1 MQKILQDKSLNVA
14 IYCRLSREDGD
25 SIQSSS
31 IINQKEL
38 LTEYAEKMS
47 WNIFKVYVDDGYSG
61 GNFNRPGW
69 KALLEDIENGNI
81 DILLTKDLSRLGRN
95 YIEAGYYTEE
105 YFPEKGVR
113 YIAINDNY
121 DSDNEDND
129 LTPFKNIINQ
139 WYLKDISKKVKSVH
153 ESRMKKGKLPN
164 GKLVPLYGYKH
175 DFNNERVIDERS
187 ASIVRK
193 VFDLYIKGFSTKDIK
208 QLFIKEMIPTP
219 AYFNYLHYNY
229 NPGAWIDVPEDK
241 KYDWNDKVI
250 ARILSN
256 AQYTGT
262 LELKKRQTISY
273 KTHKRVLSKPEDIYV
288 FQDRFPVIISKD
300 VWENA
305 KNIRKNRCKAR
316 IPFEENPYANFCFC
330 GNCGKVLTLQQI
342 QKSPK
347 MPEGKNYYSCRRETC
362 TKQVNIQVKHIDEIL
377 SKEIPSI
384 IDWLLSN
391 EHSLREYAKNYKKK
405 HYSSVTKRTASE
417 KQNIQIR
424 NNKLQILIQKLFERN
439 AMNEIPEEVFQKMM
453 KSYRD
458 ELNENMQKLSKIM
471 DEEKQCDNT
480 DYEKQVDEFI
490 VEVKRIKDL
499 PPTKETISCFM
510 EGMSIKRINKFSV
523 NVKFIY
529 KRIANL
535 LEDYY
540 NDTQNK

>member
-1 MQKILQDKSLNVA
+1 MQKILRDQQLNVA

-31 IINQKEL
+31 IVNQREL

-69 KALLEDIENGNI
+69 KALLDDIEDGNI

-121 DSDNEDND
+121 DSDNDDND

-164 GKLVPLYGYKH
+164 GDNIPLYGYKH
-175 DFNNERVIDERS
+175 DANNERVIDERS
-187 ASIVRK
+187 AFAVRR
-193 VFDLYIKGFSTKDIK
+193 VFELYIQGFSSRDIK
-208 QLFIKEMIPTP
+208 KIFTAEKIPTP
-219 AYFNYLHYNY
+219 AYYNFLHYNY
-229 NPGAWIDVPEDK
+229 NSSFWIDAPEEK
-241 KYDWNDKVI
+241 RYDWNDKVI

-256 AQYTGT
+256 VQYTGT

-273 KTHKRVLSKPEDIYV
+273 KTHKRVISKPEDVYV
-288 FQDRFPVIISKD
+288 FEDRFPGIITKD
-300 VWENA
+300 VWEIA
-305 KNIRKNRCKAR
+305 KQIRKNRCKGK
-316 IPFEENPYANFCFC
+316 IPLEENPYANFCFC
-330 GNCGKVLTLQQI
+330 GNCGKIMNLQRLNVR
-342 QKSPK
+342 SNMPNGK
-347 MPEGKNYYSCRRETC
+347 MYYSCRRDTC
-362 TKQVNIQVKHIDEIL
+362 NKQVNIQVKHIDEIL
-377 SKEIPSI
+377 AKEIPNVI
-384 IDWLLSN
+384 NWLLSN
-391 EHSLREYAKNYKKK
+391 ENSLREYAKNYKKK
-405 HYSSVTKRTASE
+405 HGSSASIRTSNE
-417 KQNIQIR
+417 KQKIQVR

-439 AMNEIPEEVFQKMM
+439 TMDEIPEEAFQKMM

-458 ELNENMQKLSKIM
+458 ELNENMRKLSQIM
-471 DEEKQCDNT
+471 DEEKQYDDIN
-480 DYEKQVDEFI
+480 YEVQVDEFI
-490 VEVKRIKDL
+490 EEVKKIKDL
-499 PPTKETISCFM
+499 PPTKDTISCFL
-510 EGMSIKRINKFSV
+510 EGMYVSRVNKFTV
-523 NVKFIY
+523 NVKFKY
-529 KRIANL
+529 KKIANL

-540 NDTQNK
+540 NETETK